1 MPIKYHDLIYDVGLH
16 QGEDT
21 GFYLAKG
28 FRVVAF
34 EANPHLVKE
43 CSERFKQAIA
53 ADRLTIVAGAIV
65 DPASEAARIGVVRF
79 YRNLSLTIWGTTDE
93 AWMQRNVALGA
104 PSEVIEVTAVDFR
117 SSLQTYGIPHYM
129 KIDIEGADG
138 YCLAALRNFQERPEF
153 VSIES
158 EKLSF
163 ARLQQEIRLLTELGY
178 AHFCAVQQAD
188 IHRSREPQPPREG
201 MRVGHRFQ
209 TGSSGLFG
217 RELPGPWLTASA
229 LEERYKDIFQAYRY
243 FGDAW
248 FIRRTAIGRKL
259 LQFVE
264 RLARRPLPGWY
275 DTHARLGSAEPS
287 RTSDESHPDRLSK
300 ADCLDQIDNPP

>member
-1 MPIKYHDLIYDVGLH
+1 MKYHDLIYDVGLH

-21 GFYLAKG
+21 AFYLAKG

-79 YRNLSLTIWGTTDE
+79 YRNLALTIWGTTDQ
-93 AWMQRNVALGA
+93 AWMQRNAALGA
-104 PSEVIEVTAVDFR
+104 PSEVIEVTAVDFH
-117 SSLQTYGIPHYM
+117 SSLQTHGIPHYL

-138 YCLAALRNFQERPEF
+138 FCLEALRNFQERPEF
-153 VSIES
+153 LSIES
-158 EKLSF
+158 EKVSF

-178 AHFCAVQQAD
+178 GHFCAVQQAD
-188 IHRSREPQPPREG
+188 IHRAREPEPPREG
-201 MRVGHRFQ
+201 IRAGHRFQ

-217 RELPGPWLTASA
+217 RDLPGPWLTASS
-229 LEERYKDIFQAYRY
+229 LEERYKAIFHAYRC
-243 FGDAW
+243 FGDAS
-248 FIRRTAIGRKL
+248 FVRRTAIGRKL
-259 LQFVE
+259 LQLAE
-264 RLARRPLPGWY
+264 RLSRHPLPGWY
-275 DTHARLGSAEPS
+275 DTHARLGSLDPP
-287 RTSDESHPDRLSK
+287 RTSDQRHRDRASRAGRLK
-300 ADCLDQIDNPP
+300 QVD